1 MAFYFEKR
9 KGEKNKIDD
18 ENIGQKFFRMSYV
31 FNKIK
36 PEDFGLISTEQ
47 ENIFIDLKDSSKW
60 EKRHLIDLGW
70 GLEVAFCKLPYLSFE
85 ELLKLSFYA
94 DPTKKTTDFRPGIVL
109 LKHVQNKR
117 IGVGAGQL
125 ARQLL
130 GVCPDL
136 RFVITA
142 DQKNIHAWPGK
153 HGWSLSLARPECLA
167 KQTKNSLS
175 PDWSGHPTGCL
186 PPAPGAARTEAG
198 KLNRPIRLSQSAF
211 LSKTFRQ
218 VIVSVDARIADG
230 GDISLL

>member
-94 DPTKKTTDFRPGIVL
+94 DPTKKTTDFLCAIGVL
-109 LKHVQNKR
+109 LNDYSHELLDFTEKF
-117 IGVGAGQL
+117 L
-125 ARQLL
+125 A
-130 GVCPDL
+130 D
-136 RFVITA
+136 
-142 DQKNIHAWPGK
+142 K
-153 HGWSLSLARPECLA
+153 
-167 KQTKNSLS
+167 KNSLQN
-175 PDWSGHPTGCL
+175 HKEFYHL
-186 PPAPGAARTEAG
+186 VRTQMNYDD
-198 KLNRPIRLSQSAF
+198 KF
-211 LSKTFRQ
+211 LKRKWQDLFEQ
-218 VIVSVDARIADG
+218 AEEII
-230 GDISLL
+230 